1 MTHLGPMVLELEPIV
16 VGTES
21 LKEYKRNFQLHGR
34 AYNCQR
40 KPEKEVAAGA
50 VGPGV
55 RSWIRRNRRREG
67 VPGRWISL
75 GQRPRQ
81 REAEVLLRGQLR
93 CCRAKR
99 TVQAV
104 RRQLA

>member
-1 MTHLGPMVLELEPIV
+1 MTCIFLEVIADKLAAV
-16 VGTES
+16 
-21 LKEYKRNFQLHGR
+21 YKRSLQLHGR

-50 VGPGV
+50 VGPGI

-75 GQRPRQ
+75 GKGPARRKQRFCS
-81 REAEVLLRGQLR
+81 EGS
-93 CCRAKR
+93 
-99 TVQAV
+99 
-104 RRQLA
+104 